1 MKLTVKLIISVAV
14 AVVATALTA
23 WYLGAGQNAPFLFIA
38 FCAATLA
45 TALLVSMPLAGTA
58 PTAASTPQKAPR
70 TPRQA
75 GPRQADAKP
84 APGAR
89 PVAPAGTTSG
99 AGARQH
105 GTVKWFNVSKGFGF
119 ITRDD
124 GEEIFVH
131 FRSIRGGGRRGL
143 RDGQKVSFTVADSDK
158 GPQAEDVEA
167 LD

>member
-14 AVVATALTA
+14 AAVATALTA

-58 PTAASTPQKAPR
+58 PAAASTPQKAPR
-70 TPRQA
+70 QAGPRQA
-75 GPRQADAKP
+75 GPRQAGAKP
-84 APGAR
+84 AP
-89 PVAPAGTTSG
+89 VATAGTTSG
-99 AGARQH
+99 AGTRQH

-143 RDGQKVSFTVADSDK
+143 RDGQKVSFIVADSDK